1 MELITENQKKTQN
14 LGVQPQSCIEPK
26 PFLFMLQWEHES
38 NHYKLS
44 HTSKGKSHVRRE
56 DTCQIV
62 MTYGA
67 KNTTS
72 GAVMATKGSK
82 FGQLLIL
89 VARKHNSVLKS
100 KQIQN
105 ENTNMSIVTS
115 DAKSLIKIYGG
126 RVPLLVMW
134 LVIVLLLLVIW
145 LVIILLLLDLFLQ
158 IMLLTLMNNVLHFRW

>member
-1 MELITENQKKTQN
+1 MAISMAITDEFFFQEFII
-14 LGVQPQSCIEPK
+14 S
-26 PFLFMLQWEHES
+26 FLLFNVGNSRIFFSFLLFNVNWSIFKLTHT
-38 NHYKLS
+38 YKIS
-44 HTSKGKSHVRRE
+44 
-56 DTCQIV
+56 
-62 MTYGA
+62 
-67 KNTTS
+67 
-72 GAVMATKGSK
+72 
-82 FGQLLIL
+82 QLLNISQYSLINQIL
-89 VARKHNSVLKS
+89 KFINPKQMLKQIHLNS